1 MSQLP
6 VPSLRSAVK
15 AIREATTTTFESSTG
30 TPSEAFDVDRIRA
43 DFPILQLSVA
53 GKPLVYLDNAASS
66 QMPQSVIDRLVRYQT
81 SEHANIHRAVH
92 YLSET
97 ATAAYEA
104 ARVTLQRFIN
114 AAEAREVIFTSGTTE
129 GINLV
134 AQSWGRQNIRPGDE
148 IILTVLEHHSNIVPW
163 QMLAKEKGATIR
175 VVPMNDAGELQ
186 LDQYE
191 ALFNERTR
199 LVSVGHVSNA
209 LGSINLVKQMIAFA
223 HTHGVPVLVDGA
235 QAAPHLAVDVQEL
248 DCDFY
253 AFSGHKLC
261 GPTGIGILYG
271 RAALLE
277 AMPPFKGGGD
287 MIHTV
292 TFEKTTYAPIP
303 NKFEAGTPPI
313 AAAIGLAAAVDYL
326 SGIGMAAIAA
336 HEHELLTYA
345 TEQLAALSGVRL
357 LGTAQ
362 NKTAVLSF
370 VLQGIH
376 PHDVGTLLNQE
387 GVAVRTGHHCTQ
399 PLMTRLGVVATSRAS
414 FAFYNTR
421 ADVDAL
427 VAGIQTVQKVFA

>member
-1 MSQLP
+1 MNTLQTSPPSNTP
-6 VPSLRSAVK
+6 V
-15 AIREATTTTFESSTG
+15 
-30 TPSEAFDVDRIRA
+30 AFDVERIRG
-43 DFPILQLSVA
+43 DFPILRLTVA
-53 GKPLVYLDNAASS
+53 GKPLVYPDNAASS
-66 QMPQSVIDRLVRYQT
+66 QMPQPVIDRLVRYQT

-104 ARVTLQRFIN
+104 ARVKLQRFIH
-114 AAEAREVIFTSGTTE
+114 AREAREVIFTSGTTE

-134 AQSWGRQNIRPGDE
+134 AHGWGRQNIKAGDE
-148 IILTVLEHHSNIVPW
+148 IILSVLEHHSNIVPW
-163 QMLAKEKGATIR
+163 QMLALEKGATIR
-175 VVPMNDAGELQ
+175 VVPMNDAGELEIDVYQ
-186 LDQYE
+186 

-209 LGSINLVKQMIAFA
+209 LGSIHPVKAMIAFA
-223 HTHGVPVLVDGA
+223 HQHGVPVLVDGA
-235 QAAPHLAVDVQEL
+235 QAAPHMAVDVQDL

-292 TFEKTTYAPIP
+292 TFEKTTYAQIP

-313 AAAIGLAAAVDYL
+313 AAAIGLGAAIDYL
-326 SGIGMAAIAA
+326 SRIGMAAIAA
-336 HEHELLTYA
+336 HEHDLLAYA
-345 TEQLAALSGVRL
+345 TAQLAATPGVRL

-362 NKTAVLSF
+362 HMAAVLSF
-370 VLQGIH
+370 ALQGIH

-387 GVAVRTGHHCTQ
+387 GVAVRTGHHCAQ
-399 PLMTRLGVVATSRAS
+399 PLMARLGVAATSRAS

-427 VAGIQTVQKVFA
+427 VAGIRTVQKVFA

>member
-1 MSQLP
+1 MSQSLAPSPRP
-6 VPSLRSAVK
+6 VAK
-15 AIREATTTTFESSTG
+15 TAFEATTAS
-30 TPSEAFDVDRIRA
+30 PPAAFDVAHIRA
-43 DFPILQLSVA
+43 DFPILNLTVA

-66 QMPQSVIDRLVRYQT
+66 QMPQAVIDRLVHYQT
-81 SEHANIHRAVH
+81 HEHANIHRAVH

-104 ARVTLQRFIN
+104 ARISLQRFIN

-134 AQSWGRQNIRPGDE
+134 AQSWGRQNIRAGDE
-148 IILTVLEHHSNIVPW
+148 IILSVLEHHSNIVPW
-163 QMLAKEKGATIR
+163 QMLALEKGATIR
-175 VVPMNDAGELQ
+175 VVPMNDAGELL
-186 LDQYE
+186 LDQYQ

-209 LGSINLVKQMIAFA
+209 LGSINPVKQMIAFA
-223 HTHGVPVLVDGA
+223 HARGVPVLVDGA
-235 QAAPHLAVDVQEL
+235 QAAPHLAVDVQDL

-253 AFSGHKLC
+253 VFSGHKLC

-292 TFEKTTYAPIP
+292 TFEKTTYAPTP

-326 SGIGMAAIAA
+326 GGIGMAAISA
-336 HEHELLTYA
+336 HEHALLHYA
-345 TEQLAALSGVRL
+345 TDQLAQTPGVRL
-357 LGTAQ
+357 LGTARH
-362 NKTAVLSF
+362 KAAVLSF
-370 VLQGIH
+370 ALQGIH

-387 GVAVRTGHHCTQ
+387 GVAVRTGHHCAQ
-399 PLMTRLGVVATSRAS
+399 PLMARLGVAATSRAS

-421 ADVDAL
+421 DDVDAL
-427 VAGIQTVQKVFA
+427 VAGIRTVQKVFA